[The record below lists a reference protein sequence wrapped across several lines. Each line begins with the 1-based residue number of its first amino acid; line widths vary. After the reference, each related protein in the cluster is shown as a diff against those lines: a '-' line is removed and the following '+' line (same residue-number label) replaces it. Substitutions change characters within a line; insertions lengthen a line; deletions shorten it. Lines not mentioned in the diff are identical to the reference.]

1 MPDDKMDP
9 VEISKWETGATT
21 EEQDLAVWLCQAS
34 GDDPGAGR
42 WKLFLGQARMFLA
55 FRKWEAE
62 QD

>member
-1 MPDDKMDP
+1 MTDYEMTPAEPTSD
-9 VEISKWETGATT
+9 
-21 EEQDLAVWLCQAS
+21 EQDLAVWLCQAS

-42 WKLFLGQARMFLA
+42 WKLFLGQARLFLA